1 MNKLDLKKINKIY
14 KKNSVKS
21 EKTQEKLKINS
32 RILAK
37 NSKGGSLRLLNIT
50 PKTLKKEPAII
61 TVLFKEPYKWYEM
74 NLKANE
80 WRMGSTYDVVG
91 TK

>member
-37 NSKGGSLRLLNIT
+37 NLKGGSLWLLKIA
-50 PKTLKKEPAII
+50 PKTLKKRACFNVTTDE
-61 TVLFKEPYKWYEM
+61 
-74 NLKANE
+74 
-80 WRMGSTYDVVG
+80 
-91 TK
+91 